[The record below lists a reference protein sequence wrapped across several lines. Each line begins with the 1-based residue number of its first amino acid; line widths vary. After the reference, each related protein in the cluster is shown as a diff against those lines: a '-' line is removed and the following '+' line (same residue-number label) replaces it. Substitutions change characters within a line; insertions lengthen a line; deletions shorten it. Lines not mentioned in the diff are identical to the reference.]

1 LADDHAAPRIVEYI
15 SAHELTHVS
24 YAHHN
29 PDFWKKLERAMPD
42 FAIRKQWLA
51 ANGASASAL

>member
-1 LADDHAAPRIVEYI
+1 VEYI
-15 SAHELTHVS
+15 IAHELTHVS
-24 YAHHN
+24 YGHHN
-29 PDFWKKLERAMPD
+29 PDFRKKLERAMPD